1 MASENRRRYSRSQ
14 STSEVEAPSSI
25 FVATPAP
32 LSKGPT
38 LASFSE
44 TGLSEVGPSEVAG
57 PSEVGPS
64 ECITI
69 FLK

>member
-14 STSEVEAPSSI
+14 STSEVEAPSLIS
-25 FVATPAP
+25 VAASAP
-32 LSKGPT
+32 LSEGPA
-38 LASFSE
+38 LAGSSE
-44 TGLSEVGPSEVAG
+44 AVPSEVAG

-64 ECITI
+64 ECIII